1 MAAALG
7 MGQTSFVG
15 IEEPSIIKEV
25 EVIAVIVFMDI
36 LPFIAAL

>member
-1 MAAALG
+1 